1 MIIGHG
7 DIAKVLNDRD
17 GFIFFASGVSNSSET
32 SESEFE
38 REEHLLSRFYG
49 SGFLLVYFS
58 SISIFLKQSPYTE
71 HKQLMESLVRHHFEN
86 YNIIRLGNIDWGS
99 NPNTFINYIKN
110 RQRLG
115 YPVEIRDELKY
126 MISKEQFLTVT
137 DNLPRFGKHEI
148 SVFGEIKRV
157 QDCL

>member
-1 MIIGHG
+1 MKLGHG

-49 SGFLLVYFS
+49 SGFSLVYFS

-86 YNIIRLGNIDWGS
+86 YNIVRLGNIDWGS

-126 MISKEQFLTVT
+126 MISKDQFLTVT

-148 SVFGEIKRV
+148 SVFGDLKRV
-157 QDCL
+157 KDCL